1 MKTSLVETL
10 FNPSATTTDGK
21 QEVAA
26 LLERLKYIV
35 ETEPHKS
42 LIDYLY
48 NCLSILDDKSSSL
61 LSFNSIIMAV
71 FAIFMAISDEN
82 QRPTAL
88 QTGFISVGTV
98 AVLASSFL
106 LLLVVHIDWSDS
118 EDLKDVVEHE
128 RTLLRIR
135 RTRTNVYFV
144 ARWLAIVAMIGLT
157 AFFVFRA
164 KGW

>member
-10 FNPSATTTDGK
+10 FNRSANTVEGRK
-21 QEVAA
+21 EVEA
-26 LLERLKYIV
+26 LRTRLIDIV
-35 ETEPHKS
+35 GTEPHKS
-42 LIDYLY
+42 LMDYLY

-82 QRPTAL
+82 QRPTPL
-88 QTGFISVGTV
+88 QGGFISVGTI

-118 EDLKDVVEHE
+118 ADLKDIVEHE
-128 RTLLRIR
+128 RELLKIR

-144 ARWLAIVAMIGLT
+144 ARWLAITAMIGLT

-164 KGW
+164 RGW